1 MLVVLAEGQ
10 QLSYGTRSAVSS
22 LRSHCHPGQ
31 GCAGPDIL
39 HMRTLRLQ
47 RPLPPSSLRGPSQAF
62 VITHHPLQFQVPHVD
77 DVLHRLEG
85 VPEANFSSMV
95 QKVSAHPVS
104 PGSPPPARE
113 LTARSLSFPLSGACP
128 VEPKTWVKAGPH
140 LSQVPR
146 AEIPRWMPILECT
159 RSGGGSR
166 PGTQKQE
173 LGPSGGGGR
182 AAREGACS

>member
-1 MLVVLAEGQ
+1 MASAPILPQGS
-10 QLSYGTRSAVSS
+10 LSG
-22 LRSHCHPGQ
+22 LCHY
-31 GCAGPDIL
+31 
-39 HMRTLRLQ
+39 
-47 RPLPPSSLRGPSQAF
+47 PP
-62 VITHHPLQFQVPHVD
+62 TPLQFQVPHVD

-95 QKVSAHPVS
+95 QEVSAYPVYLA
-104 PGSPPPARE
+104 SPPPGRE
-113 LTARSLSFPLSGACP
+113 LTVRSLSFPLSGACP

-140 LSQVPR
+140 HHVVPR
-146 AEIPRWMPILECT
+146 AGIPRWMPVLEGT

-173 LGPSGGGGR
+173 LGPSGCGGW